1 MEIFF
6 LLSYGGSVVV
16 ATILTLVG
24 VEFFLPIIAGCY
36 LGLIA
41 SIFIFG
47 YAANRMLHKIR
58 LFERLSERKA
68 DESNFQK
75 IK

>member
-1 MEIFF
+1 
-6 LLSYGGSVVV
+6 
-16 ATILTLVG
+16 
-24 VEFFLPIIAGCY
+24 LPIIAGCY

-47 YAANRMLHKIR
+47 YAANRMFHKIR
-58 LFERLSERKA
+58 LFKRLSERKA